1 MDGPK
6 SRRVN
11 LERPLPVVIYYSTA
25 AVRKDGSVAFFD
37 DVYRHDAELEA
48 LLAKGYPF
56 AP

>member
-1 MDGPK
+1 
-6 SRRVN
+6 
-11 LERPLPVVIYYSTA
+11 
-25 AVRKDGSVAFFD
+25 VRKDGSVVFFD